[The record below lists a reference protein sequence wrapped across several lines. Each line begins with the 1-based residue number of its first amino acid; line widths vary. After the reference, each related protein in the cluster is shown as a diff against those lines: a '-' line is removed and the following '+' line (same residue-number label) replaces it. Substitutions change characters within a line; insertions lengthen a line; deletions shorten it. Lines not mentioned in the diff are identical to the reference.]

1 MCPAYYEINV
11 SLNGRHF
18 FATHKRS
25 MDTERKFKEVLEV
38 FRAKFPENEG
48 YRITATAQVEYGNF
62 VFDSKG
68 EYTK

>member
-11 SLNGRHF
+11 SLNGVHF

-25 MDTERKFKEVLEV
+25 LTDERKMQEVLEV
-38 FRAKFPENEG
+38 FKEKFPESEG
-48 YRITATAQVEYGNF
+48 YRISVTAEYEYGTF
-62 VFDSKG
+62 VYDSKG

>member
-11 SLNGRHF
+11 AKDGRHF

-25 MDTERKFKEVLEV
+25 LTTEWKMKEALAIFKE
-38 FRAKFPENEG
+38 KFPESEG
-48 YRITATAQVEYGNF
+48 YRIMVTAQIEYGN
-62 VFDSKG
+62 VIFDSKG

>member
-11 SLNGRHF
+11 AKDGRHF

-25 MDTERKFKEVLEV
+25 LTSEWKMKEALEIFKE
-38 FRAKFPENEG
+38 KFPESEG
-48 YRITATAQVEYGNF
+48 YQIMVTAQIEYGS
-62 VFDSKG
+62 VIFDSKG

>member
-11 SLNGRHF
+11 AKNGRHF

-25 MDTERKFKEVLEV
+25 LTTEWKMKEALEIFKK
-38 FRAKFPENEG
+38 KFPESEG
-48 YRITATAQVEYGNF
+48 YQIIVTAQIEYGN
-62 VFDSKG
+62 VIFDSKG

>member
-11 SLNGRHF
+11 SLNGVHF

-25 MDTERKFKEVLEV
+25 LPDKRTMQKVLEV
-38 FRAKFPENEG
+38 FKEKFPESEG
-48 YRITATAQVEYGNF
+48 YRIMVTAESTYGEYIY
-62 VFDSKG
+62 DSKG

>member
-11 SLNGRHF
+11 SLNGVHF

-25 MDTERKFKEVLEV
+25 LTDKRKMQEVLEV
-38 FRAKFPENEG
+38 FKEKFPESEG
-48 YRITATAQVEYGNF
+48 YQIIVTAQYAYGEYIY
-62 VFDSKG
+62 DSKG